1 MPVTKAAK
9 KALKQGVIRAKK
21 NAVAKA
27 EIMTLKKKL
36 TKMIEAGK
44 ENEAKQI
51 WLKLQKKL
59 DKAAKTNL
67 IAKNTVNRTKS
78 RLTKRLNQK
87 FLKK

>member
-9 KALKQGVIRAKK
+9 KALRQGAIRTKK
-21 NAVAKA
+21 NTIAKA
-27 EIMTLKKKL
+27 EISTLKKNLLKA
-36 TKMIEAGK
+36 IEGAK
-44 ENEAKQI
+44 ENEAKEI

-78 RLTKRLNQK
+78 RLKHKINQK
-87 FLKK
+87 FKKK